1 MVHLSHGVLDLC
13 RHYGKK
19 IKTKSSQNQTYVQNR
34 TDSNQEVRK
43 GRLKKLQTHIFHML
57 L

>member
-13 RHYGKK
+13 RHYGQKNENK
-19 IKTKSSQNQTYVQNR
+19 ELTESEFCAKS
-34 TDSNQEVRK
+34 DSDLEVKK